1 MLSTKMMLNLNKKN
15 NRYVITAAATLFTLA
30 IMTVTASIMAT
41 TTPAAA
47 TTTTTTATTTTSP
60 EEAGTIELSAQ
71 PVFQEQTIDVS
82 ENLINETHVETS
94 FTGNGTLNLPN
105 GTETINTA
113 STGSILLSLMEGTAI
128 GKEVITTEDG
138 SESATAK
145 FFGIAR
151 FNMEEGT
158 GRGILVS
165 LVNTNSTGILA
176 PLDGMILAG
185 HAEFDADG
193 TSFTTLWE
201 WQSGIPLPTAI
212 TTTPPLEE
220 LPSPPMDDRTT
231 NTTTNATTSDAADTN
246 AATTTAAPEEEV
258 GAEGDEQQQPQQTTP
273 TIPPPNPLFE

>member
-1 MLSTKMMLNLNKKN
+1 MRRNLNKEN
-15 NRYVITAAATLFTLA
+15 NNNNTYAITTAATIFTLA
-30 IMTVTASIMAT
+30 IMIAASIMAT
-41 TTPAAA
+41 TPVAA
-47 TTTTTTATTTTSP
+47 TTTATTTTTTSP

-113 STGSILLSLMEGTAI
+113 STGSILISLIEGTAI

-158 GRGILVS
+158 GRGILIS
-165 LVNTNSTGILA
+165 LVHTNSTGILA
-176 PLDGMILAG
+176 PLNGMILAG
-185 HAEFDADG
+185 HAEFDAEG

-201 WQSGIPLPTAI
+201 WQSGIPLPAGI

-231 NTTTNATTSDAADTN
+231 TTTTNATTTTDDDADTDAATT
-246 AATTTAAPEEEV
+246 TTTAAPEEEV

-273 TIPPPNPLFE
+273 TIPSAPLLE

>member
-1 MLSTKMMLNLNKKN
+1 MMLNLNKKN

-71 PVFQEQTIDVS
+71 PVFQEQTRDVS

-246 AATTTAAPEEEV
+246 AATTTTAAPEEEV